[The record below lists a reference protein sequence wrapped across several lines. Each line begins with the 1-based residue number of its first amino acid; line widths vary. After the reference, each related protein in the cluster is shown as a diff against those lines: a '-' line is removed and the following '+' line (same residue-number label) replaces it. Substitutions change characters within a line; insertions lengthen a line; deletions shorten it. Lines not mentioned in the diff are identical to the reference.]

1 MYNVALREMPPSDRL
16 STESEFKPNL
26 VNSVCYLVE
35 AAVQVGQGREGRG
48 GRGGRGGGSAG
59 AAEGGRASRV
69 WIKAVHGRQGLR
81 GSMGRRGAGEQGD
94 KLPTCIKGQTWG
106 RGRDQ
111 RDGAGSSS
119 CVRVAEGS
127 RRDRGTGK
135 RSQSGTTPLS

>member
-48 GRGGRGGGSAG
+48 GRGGSGGGSAG
-59 AAEGGRASRV
+59 AAEGGRASRGG
-69 WIKAVHGRQGLR
+69 IKAVRGRQGLR

-94 KLPTCIKGQTWG
+94 KLPTCSKGQT
-106 RGRDQ
+106 
-111 RDGAGSSS
+111 
-119 CVRVAEGS
+119 
-127 RRDRGTGK
+127 
-135 RSQSGTTPLS
+135 